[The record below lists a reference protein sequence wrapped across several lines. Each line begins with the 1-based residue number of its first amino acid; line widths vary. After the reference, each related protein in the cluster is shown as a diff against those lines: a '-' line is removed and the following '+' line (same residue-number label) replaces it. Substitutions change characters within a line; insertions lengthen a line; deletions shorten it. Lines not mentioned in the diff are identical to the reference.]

1 LPFISV
7 VLTETSLPFS
17 FFLIT
22 AYLNMT
28 IQECRQHLLDT
39 TYLTNVLI
47 PLYQEEKNLP
57 HFAKMRLLHQFFE
70 NGIHQNYHVQYLET
84 LCTYLDQVMT
94 DVFAPAPAV
103 RQPAF
108 PAAAQGLLHFALLPD
123 LEDLLVSLRFY
134 ELIFSALE
142 QYEVC
147 ANIAYL
153 QAQVRAEISRKS

>member
-1 LPFISV
+1 
-7 VLTETSLPFS
+7 
-17 FFLIT
+17 
-22 AYLNMT
+22 MT

-39 TYLTNVLI
+39 AYLTNVLI

-70 NGIHQNYHVQYLET
+70 SGIHQNYHVQYLET
-84 LCTYLDQVMT
+84 LCTYLDLVMT

-103 RQPAF
+103 QQPTYPDSAKR
-108 PAAAQGLLHFALLPD
+108 LLHFALIHD

-134 ELIFSALE
+134 ELIFSTLE
-142 QYEVC
+142 EYEVC

-153 QAQVRAEISRKS
+153 QGQVRAEIGRKA

>member
-1 LPFISV
+1 
-7 VLTETSLPFS
+7 
-17 FFLIT
+17 
-22 AYLNMT
+22 MT

-39 TYLTNVLI
+39 TYLNNVLI

-70 NGIHQNYHVQYLET
+70 SGIHQNYHVQYLET
-84 LCTYLDQVMT
+84 LCSCLDQVMT
-94 DVFAPAPAV
+94 GIFNTE
-103 RQPAF
+103 
-108 PAAAQGLLHFALLPD
+108 PAAQHPAYPELADRLLHFALAND

-134 ELIFSALE
+134 ELVFSALE

-153 QAQVRAEISRKS
+153 QAKVRAEINRKSRGA

>member
-1 LPFISV
+1 
-7 VLTETSLPFS
+7 
-17 FFLIT
+17 
-22 AYLNMT
+22 MT

-39 TYLTNVLI
+39 TYLNNVLI

-70 NGIHQNYHVQYLET
+70 SGIHQNYHVQYLET
-84 LCTYLDQVMT
+84 LCSHLDQVMT
-94 DVFAPAPAV
+94 GVFGPEPVAQHPAYPDLAD
-103 RQPAF
+103 R
-108 PAAAQGLLHFALLPD
+108 LLHFALLND

-134 ELIFSALE
+134 ELVFSALE

-153 QAQVRAEISRKS
+153 QAKTRAEINRKS

>member
-1 LPFISV
+1 
-7 VLTETSLPFS
+7 
-17 FFLIT
+17 
-22 AYLNMT
+22 MT

-70 NGIHQNYHVQYLET
+70 SGIHQNYHVQYLET

-94 DVFAPAPAV
+94 GVFAPEPVAQHPAG
-103 RQPAF
+103 RE
-108 PAAAQGLLHFALLPD
+108 AADRLLHFALLPD

-134 ELIFSALE
+134 ELIFSTLE
-142 QYEVC
+142 EYEVC
-147 ANIAYL
+147 VNIAYL
-153 QAQVRAEISRKS
+153 QAKVRSEIQRKS